1 MSSKIP
7 TKLVNKLRRDKGLSG
22 SLKTKDTGFKSK
34 DLNRDKT
41 YAQNVAEKLAKQLPL
56 PIGEIDM
63 EAKFK
68 QSLLEGVPD
77 HSRRHLEC
85 KKSGEKSLQM
95 MDQQKNRPG
104 DLVVVQ
110 SLCAEN
116 TSSLLTKTEAL
127 ERDKKEGK
135 TVQASPDRKSTD
147 TELPQT
153 TQQRLDDKQSGR
165 SPNSGG
171 QGEDSGIESMDALS
185 EKSPNQASQSPH
197 SHTDIT
203 LTEIKAVKSETDT
216 TCLPDLLDIEEQLAK
231 MDGLATLN
239 GDLSHMIK
247 TEPFMKTESLIEKLE
262 GTEGRD
268 LNENKEM
275 KKEAI
280 LDECCD
286 IKLQVAACSTNDVKK
301 MEILNEIPLSLAM
314 QDALK
319 QGNISVISRTGDSLS
334 CVREGQEKPEIEIS
348 LVSTRRLNCADKKEL
363 VPVTAKAENKE
374 LDFDPLPIRR
384 KPPLY
389 TYSNPEKQ
397 SRDSESPIP
406 TLSDLEHSENS
417 DDSTTSECSKQI
429 SQQQPQKGGAN
440 TRKRKQLMDSIPE
453 NLQNIQIN
461 DGDLDNCID
470 NLDAEHYLNDL
481 AAGFTKKSD
490 INNKKAPKSLLE
502 QLLIEIPSEGS
513 DKQASSTSPSVSE
526 KSLNTSKSSI
536 RTRSSSKLNS
546 PDISAAEMSK
556 TTIKTP
562 RHSPVILK
570 SQQDVLLP
578 SSPANSP
585 NCPKGIAVKP
595 TLTANAIPVKRKR
608 QESESSTQSNASV
621 DEAGN
626 MTRNKKAR
634 KCSENAVEVP
644 SDGGKG
650 AATTTVKCP
659 TAVKDATKKLGLL
672 QRKTPPQVVEVI
684 ESSDSDEPL
693 IEVAGKARNK
703 HATRNKIN
711 STKSNI
717 PTPLK
722 ATVPVSPKVNFGE
735 EKSVGTRRSV
745 RNNAGVAPGAVGQ
758 ASPVMAALKTR
769 SKLHQQLVGERVAN
783 SAVPTPAA
791 TAETT
796 DINRRKTRSTGK
808 SFIDCYIH
816 FYFSNSLIYT
826 IYI

>member
-1 MSSKIP
+1 MFTESQGNNKSTVKLKPSPERHLGPSTLQSIVGSTNVGTISSLANKGLVKSPSMSSKIP
-7 TKLVNKLRRDKGLSG
+7 TKSVNKLKRDKGSSS

-77 HSRRHLEC
+77 HPRRHLES
-85 KKSGEKSLQM
+85 KKSDLTDRKPGGETLI
-95 MDQQKNRPG
+95 
-104 DLVVVQ
+104 
-110 SLCAEN
+110 
-116 TSSLLTKTEAL
+116 KTEAS
-127 ERDKKEGK
+127 ERDKAEDK
-135 TVQASPDRKSTD
+135 TDRKSTD

-153 TQQRLDDKQSGR
+153 QRLDDKQSGR

-203 LTEIKAVKSETDT
+203 LTEIKAVKNETDPS
-216 TCLPDLLDIEEQLAK
+216 CLPDLLDIEEQLAK
-231 MDGLATLN
+231 MDGLPTLN

-262 GTEGRD
+262 GTNGRD

-275 KKEAI
+275 IKEAI
-280 LDECCD
+280 LDECC
-286 IKLQVAACSTNDVKK
+286 ASTNEVVKK
-301 MEILNEIPLSLAM
+301 VEILNEIPLSQAM

-319 QGNISVISRTGDSLS
+319 QGNISVISRTGDNLS

-348 LVSTRRLNCADKKEL
+348 LVSTRKFNCDKKES
-363 VPVTAKAENKE
+363 VEMIANAENKE

-389 TYSNPEKQ
+389 TYSNSEKQ

-417 DDSTTSECSKQI
+417 DDSTSECPKL
-429 SQQQPQKGGAN
+429 QQKIGAN

-461 DGDLDNCID
+461 EGDFD
-470 NLDAEHYLNDL
+470 NLDGSGHYLNDL
-481 AAGFTKKSD
+481 AAGFTK
-490 INNKKAPKSLLE
+490 NNKKAPKSLLE
-502 QLLIEIPSEGS
+502 QLLIEIPSEVS
-513 DKQASSTSPSVSE
+513 EKQASSTSPSVSE
-526 KSLNTSKSSI
+526 KSLNTCKSSI

-546 PDISAAEMSK
+546 PDIAAESSK

-570 SQQDVLLP
+570 TQQDVIA
-578 SSPANSP
+578 SPANSP
-585 NCPKGIAVKP
+585 NCAKGVVVKP
-595 TLTANAIPVKRKR
+595 TLINAIPVKRKR
-608 QESESSTQSNASV
+608 QESESSTQSNASL
-621 DEAGN
+621 DETGN
-626 MTRNKKAR
+626 ITRNKKAR
-634 KCSENAVEVP
+634 KCSENALEVP
-644 SDGGKG
+644 SPK
-650 AATTTVKCP
+650 AA
-659 TAVKDATKKLGLL
+659 AVKDASKKLGLPP
-672 QRKTPPQVVEVI
+672 RKPSQVVEII

-722 ATVPVSPKVNFGE
+722 TVPVPPKVNLVE

-745 RNNAGVAPGAVGQ
+745 RNNAGVAPVAVGQ
-758 ASPVMAALKTR
+758 VSPVVAALKTR
-769 SKLHQQLVGERVAN
+769 SKLHQQLVGDKVPN
-783 SAVPTPAA
+783 STAPTPTV

-796 DINRRKTRSTGK
+796 DINRRKTRSTGEFIFI
-808 SFIDCYIH
+808 SF
-816 FYFSNSLIYT
+816 LL
-826 IYI
+826 